1 MQTAFGHLNGY
12 SAIYYT
18 YMWSLVIAKDM
29 FTEFKE
35 DGLLTPQVCGEVP
48 RLGSGCQ
55 RHQTSGRN
63 GAQFAGTPVFVPG
76 LCSLAERQI

>member
-29 FTEFKE
+29 FTEFKK
-35 DGLLTPQVCGEVP
+35 DGLLNPQSRRNTATRFWAPAAPNP
-48 RLGSGCQ
+48 RPKWCAIFWDARIRSRPMRIG
-55 RHQTSGRN
+55 
-63 GAQFAGTPVFVPG
+63 
-76 LCSLAERQI
+76 